1 MRVRIIFSLQNKGAT
16 LPFHH
21 QYLLAQVFQE
31 LVPKTYADYDFYS
44 FSGLKGQ
51 MKISAAGLTVLSNRV
66 TIVFACPNE
75 VLISEMIAQL
85 FEKKHIMVG
94 QLRLSPE
101 SVLQEDNP
109 ILSQEQK
116 YVCISPIVPCLEDGS
131 TDQRRFIS
139 PQEDEFS
146 DWLYES
152 TMNRMENS
160 GLFTHEQ
167 TAQFYKFQVVPDKD
181 YLEKLKSEDKKFARV
196 YAAYPQHKKVEV
208 RGYTMPFTLLA
219 EPAVQQFVYDC
230 GFGEYSNLGFG
241 MLDLANAGNFSSR
254 VRGYETKNKKEDL
267 V

>member
-31 LVPKTYADYDFYS
+31 LVPNTYANYDFYS

-51 MKISAAGLTVLSNRV
+51 MKISANGLTVLSNRV
-66 TIVFACPNE
+66 TIVFSCPNE
-75 VLISEMIAQL
+75 RLVSEMIAQL
-85 FEKKHIMVG
+85 FEKQHIMVG

-101 SVLQEDNP
+101 NVLQEDNP
-109 ILSQEQK
+109 LLSREQK
-116 YVCISPIVPCLEDGS
+116 YICISPIVPCLEDN
-131 TDQRRFIS
+131 TAQRCFIS
-139 PQEDEFS
+139 PQDDEFS

-181 YLEKLKSEDKKFARV
+181 YLDKLKSEDKKFARV
-196 YAAYPQHKKVEV
+196 YAAYPNYKKVEV

-230 GFGEYSNLGFG
+230 GFGEYSSLGFG
-241 MLDLANAGNFSSR
+241 MLDLANLGNFSSR
-254 VRGYETKNKKEDL
+254 VREYERKSTKEDL